1 MSTSRRKARS
11 YHHGDLRTSI
21 LQAAG
26 EILEKE
32 GLDAVTLREVARRA
46 GVSHNAPSRHF
57 PDREALLA
65 ALAGAGFRTLS
76 EAQRTAL
83 EAGGARGLG
92 EAYVRFAL
100 GHPQRF
106 RLMFG
111 GRVSISSHP
120 ALKEAAMIT
129 FDSVVKAMAT
139 RVPGP
144 GARDAAV
151 AAWSLV
157 HGLALLLLDDR
168 IAPAA
173 RAGRGDEDFVR
184 QVLGMI
190 RFAAGAAQDAPGP
203 SPGAAAPAHSA

>member
-1 MSTSRRKARS
+1 MSTSRRKPRS
-11 YHHGDLRTSI
+11 YHHGDLRSSI

-46 GVSHNAPSRHF
+46 GVSHNAPLRHF

-65 ALAGAGFRTLS
+65 ALAGEGFRNLS
-76 EAQRTAL
+76 EAQRVASAT
-83 EAGGARGLG
+83 GGPRGLG
-92 EAYVRFAL
+92 ESYVRFAL
-100 GHPQRF
+100 EHPQRF

-111 GRVSISSHP
+111 GRVAIASHP

-129 FDSVVKAMAT
+129 FDAVVEAMAA

-168 IAPAA
+168 IASAA
-173 RAGRGDEDFVR
+173 RAGRSDEEFVR
-184 QVLGMI
+184 QVLGVI
-190 RFAAGAAQDAPGP
+190 RFAAGPPAQ
-203 SPGAAAPAHSA
+203 SVQSA

>member
-1 MSTSRRKARS
+1 MSTSKRKTRA
-11 YHHGDLRTSI
+11 YHHGDLRISI

-32 GLDAVTLREVARRA
+32 GLEAVTLREVARRA

-57 PDREALLA
+57 PERETLLA
-65 ALAGAGFRTLS
+65 ALAGEGFAQLR
-76 EAQRTAL
+76 EAQRQAVATN
-83 EAGGARGLG
+83 GARGLG

-100 GHPQRF
+100 DHPQRF

-111 GRVSISSHP
+111 GRVAISRHP
-120 ALKEAAMIT
+120 ALREAGLMT
-129 FDSVVKAMAT
+129 FNAVVEVMAS

-157 HGLALLLLDDR
+157 HGLAMLLLDDR
-168 IAPAA
+168 IASAA
-173 RAGRGDEDFVR
+173 RAGRGDEEFVR

-190 RFAAGAAQDAPGP
+190 RFAAGPAQ
-203 SPGAAAPAHSA
+203 SA

>member
-1 MSTSRRKARS
+1 MSTSKRKART
-11 YHHGDLRTSI
+11 YHHGDLRSSV

-57 PDREALLA
+57 ADREALLA
-65 ALAGAGFRTLS
+65 ALAGEGFVKLGQ
-76 EAQRTAL
+76 AQREAAS
-83 EAGGARGLG
+83 AGGPRGLG

-111 GRVSISSHP
+111 GRIAVTSHP
-120 ALKEAAMIT
+120 VLKEAALKT
-129 FDSVVKAMAT
+129 FNAVAEVLASS
-139 RVPGP
+139 VPGP
-144 GARDAAV
+144 AARDAAV

-157 HGLALLLLDDR
+157 HGLAMLLLDDR
-168 IAPAA
+168 IASAA
-173 RAGRGDEDFVR
+173 RGGRNNEEFVH

-190 RFAAGAAQDAPGP
+190 RFASGPAASG
-203 SPGAAAPAHSA
+203 S